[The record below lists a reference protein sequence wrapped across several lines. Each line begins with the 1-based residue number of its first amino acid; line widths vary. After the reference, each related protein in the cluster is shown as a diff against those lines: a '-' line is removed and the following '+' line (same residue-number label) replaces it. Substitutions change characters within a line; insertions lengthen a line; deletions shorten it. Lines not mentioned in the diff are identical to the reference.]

1 VSKIQIISRDPFK
14 HIVKKLRDNGELSAY
29 VEDSGNSRYKISTG
43 NQEVQE
49 ALDGVNGVSYSEYDF
64 SYSLNNRVNVEQVTN
79 YNAVLSFEALQSQP
93 EGNLKSVYQLSETQL
108 IELENDFKNESYD
121 ILTGDIDALI
131 LPSDM
136 AISLSEN
143 LDRTQIYRAKDY
155 FPFRVDFRFTDT
167 DNSFYN
173 LLIKHEAYELMVEMF
188 HRIPFPS
195 EQISVDNYGNEL
207 FSLETGKVLSEAEEF
222 SGFSTIT
229 IPDTVFEQLSW
240 LPTFDNL
247 EAALL
252 ESHIKNFINNNA
264 PTYSSMVFG
273 DQQSNFQIICY
284 KIEKYVL
291 GQNRP
296 VQTFYVPASD
306 SNRDFSDTQVYFGKE
321 YTYTVDAIGIAL
333 SSNYQYNVVTPT
345 GVDSVV
351 TITEVPS
358 AKFFKFRLLNQNVI
372 ISGIAPTVPEVS
384 FLNRSNE
391 EARMRFY
398 FEPSIHEERA
408 NFLPILESDTESMIN
423 AKIDNEEKI
432 IFRLNKDPLTYQ
444 MFKLNNKP
452 KSYDDFANALAVD
465 IVGSD
470 ISSSETYEMYLTPN
484 RKFYFTF
491 RAKNGFNLFSNPT
504 PIYEVELIQDAD
516 ETRVSVKTIDL
527 TENTMMRTKTFGR
540 FLRIYPSF
548 EQVTIRD
555 YSEVFEGLELDDQ
568 TSVVQQAFTF
578 NNKQYFV
585 GDTDNPIWGKKIK
598 FRVRSRNTGKM
609 VDINVDFVL
618 EKVESEADF

>member
-1 VSKIQIISRDPFK
+1 MSKIQIISRDPFRDV
-14 HIVKKLRDNGELSAY
+14 IQKLRSTGELSTY

-49 ALDGVNGVSYSEYDF
+49 ALDGVNGISYSEYDF
-64 SYSLNNRVNVEQVTN
+64 FYSLNNRASIEQITN
-79 YNAVLSFEALQSQP
+79 YNAASSFETLQSQP
-93 EGNLKSVYQLSETQL
+93 EENLKSVYQLTTTQL
-108 IELENDFKNESYD
+108 TELEDDFKNESYD

-131 LPSDM
+131 LPSGM
-136 AISLSEN
+136 AVSLSEN

-155 FPFRVDFRFTDT
+155 FPFRVDFRFTNT

-173 LLIKHEAYELMVEMF
+173 YLVRYEAYELMVEMF

-195 EQISVDNYGNEL
+195 EEVSVDASGNDL
-207 FSLETGKVLSEAEEF
+207 FSLEIERVLNEAAGF
-222 SGFSTIT
+222 SGFLTIT
-229 IPDTVFEQLSW
+229 IPDTALEQLSW
-240 LPTFDNL
+240 LPVFDNL

-252 ESHIKNFINNNA
+252 ESHIRSYISNNA
-264 PTYSSMVFG
+264 PTYNSMVFG
-273 DQQSNFQIICY
+273 DQQTSFQVICY
-284 KIEKYVL
+284 KIEKYIS
-291 GQNRP
+291 GQNSP

-333 SSNYQYNVVTPT
+333 SSNYQYDVVTPT
-345 GVDSVV
+345 GIDSVV
-351 TITEVPS
+351 TVTEKPS
-358 AKFFKFRLLNQNVI
+358 AKFFKFRLLKQDVKV
-372 ISGIAPTVPEVS
+372 SGISPTTPEVS
-384 FLNRSNE
+384 FLNRSNQE
-391 EARMRFY
+391 SRMRFY

-408 NFLPILESDTESMIN
+408 NFLPIQESDSQFMLMS
-423 AKIDNEEKI
+423 KKDNDEKT
-432 IFRLNKDPLTYQ
+432 IFRLSQDVLTYQ
-444 MFKLNNKP
+444 IFKLNNKP
-452 KSYDDFANALAVD
+452 KSYNDFSNALVADVA
-465 IVGSD
+465 GSD
-470 ISSSETYEMYLTPN
+470 QSSSEVYEMYLTAN
-484 RKFYFTF
+484 RKFYFVF

-527 TENTMMRTKTFGR
+527 IEDSMTRTKTFGR

-585 GDTDNPIWGKKIK
+585 GDTDHPIWGKKIK